1 MQQHLPKGNSQ
12 QISIIEILRPFKKSV
27 FSPNYL
33 YLEST
38 EVERSENEVPH
49 GERPGNVRLPIRL
62 AAPQRV
68 LVLPDNVQVLHIVPY
83 DDEI

>member
-1 MQQHLPKGNSQ
+1 MRTYK
-12 QISIIEILRPFKKSV
+12 ESV

-68 LVLPDNVQVLHIVPY
+68 LVLPDNVQVLNIVPY
-83 DDEI
+83 DHKIFNLLKKL

>member
-1 MQQHLPKGNSQ
+1 M
-12 QISIIEILRPFKKSV
+12 RPFKKSV

-49 GERPGNVRLPIRL
+49 GEERPGNVRLPIRL

-68 LVLPDNVQVLHIVPY
+68 VVLPDNVQVLHIVPY
-83 DDEI
+83 DHQIFY